1 VFLLGGLL
9 RWAVLRRFA
18 GRGHGLGREDL
29 DRGALE
35 GDDEC
40 VPEREEAMDR
50 GRGFASCAVRRT
62 RRRERR
68 RRSRGRFAADASAVA
83 DVAAGEVAARA
94 EDDERPFLG
103 CVAIGLRREAGRT
116 ERRCECMRRVCHGES
131 PSPFVRGD
139 RVVRRELAHSVAVR
153 HWHAFPPR
161 RRTSELRRVT
171 QREWPK
177 RAPPVRRRFG
187 KRSACADRV
196 SARIRRKR
204 CVVGPLNPVC
214 SASVSAG
221 RHSGPVGVGASV
233 GVGVLFG
240 HASLIGRGCSGAPQF
255 VRCMFS
261 QTEP

>member
-1 VFLLGGLL
+1 MFLLGGLL
-9 RWAVLRRFA
+9 RWSVLRRLA
-18 GRGHGLGREDL
+18 GRWHGLGREDL

-40 VPEREEAMDR
+40 VPEREEAVER
-50 GRGFASCAVRRT
+50 GQGLASCAPSRT

-68 RRSRGRFAADASAVA
+68 RRSRRRFAANASAVA
-83 DVAAGEVAARA
+83 DVAAGEVTARA

-103 CVAIGLRREAGRT
+103 CVAIGLRCEAGRA
-116 ERRCECMRRVCHGES
+116 ERRCEYMRRVCHGES

-196 SARIRRKR
+196 SARIRRMR
-204 CVVGPLNPVC
+204 CVVGPLNPVFRA
-214 SASVSAG
+214 SAAAS
-221 RHSGPVGVGASV
+221 RYSGPVGVGASV